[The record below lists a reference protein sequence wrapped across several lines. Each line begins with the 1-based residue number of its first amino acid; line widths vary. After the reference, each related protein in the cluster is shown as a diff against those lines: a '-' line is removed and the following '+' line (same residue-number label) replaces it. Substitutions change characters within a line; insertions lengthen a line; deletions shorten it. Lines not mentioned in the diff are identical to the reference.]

1 MLDAY
6 TRRNGGR
13 IPALR
18 PWVRRSYH
26 MRQVVLQEGY
36 CFKFT
41 KSHSRRP
48 IRKHLLALLFLLYVG
63 EDERAYLDEIV
74 EPLELQLFLPD
85 F

>member
-1 MLDAY
+1 MLGAY

-18 PWVRRSYH
+18 PWVKRSYY
-26 MRQVVLQEGY
+26 MGQVVLQEGC

-48 IRKHLLALLFLLYVG
+48 IRKLLLALFLLYVG

-74 EPLELQLFLPD
+74 EPLELQFFLPD